1 MSAAVLTV
9 DISSHD
15 LLSCF
20 RVIGPGSECSRS
32 DAIRSTDGPFTFP
45 YCIDKTSTS
54 WASPRP
60 CHTTWLIWHNA
71 LSTLNSWAAKR
82 RGNMQLRRMIL
93 RKPIKIHTSKA
104 IMQSR
109 ISCKITEQHKITPLR
124 KLFIVPVAKS
134 VFSESTSCPLV
145 TTRLPV
151 DHNILEKLCYVDKR
165 MLLLASVRQLTRPR
179 DQIIIA
185 KDKHDAKPH
194 PWDGMHKHVISVSSF
209 N

>member
-32 DAIRSTDGPFTFP
+32 EAIRSTDGPFTFP

-71 LSTLNSWAAKR
+71 LSTLNSVKL

-104 IMQSR
+104 IMQFR
-109 ISCKITEQHKITPLR
+109 ISCKIIEQHKITPLR
-124 KLFIVPVAKS
+124 KCLVVFFSTFVITYVAKS
-134 VFSESTSCPLV
+134 VFSESTSYLLV
-145 TTRLPV
+145 TTRL
-151 DHNILEKLCYVDKR
+151 DHDILEKLCYVDKR
-165 MLLLASVRQLTRPR
+165 LLLLASVRQLTRPR
-179 DQIIIA
+179 HTTTTWPNSHSQR
-185 KDKHDAKPH
+185 
-194 PWDGMHKHVISVSSF
+194 
-209 N
+209 

>member
-60 CHTTWLIWHNA
+60 SHTTWLIWHNA
-71 LSTLNSWAAKR
+71 LSRLNSWAAKR

-104 IMQSR
+104 IMQFR

-124 KLFIVPVAKS
+124 KLFVVFFSTFVITNVAKS
-134 VFSESTSCPLV
+134 VFSESTSYLLV
-145 TTRLPV
+145 TTRL
-151 DHNILEKLCYVDKR
+151 DLNILEKLCYVDKR

-179 DQIIIA
+179 DQS
-185 KDKHDAKPH
+185 H
-194 PWDGMHKHVISVSSF
+194 SQR
-209 N
+209 

>member
-93 RKPIKIHTSKA
+93 RKPLKIHTSKA
-104 IMQSR
+104 IMQFR
-109 ISCKITEQHKITPLR
+109 ISCKITEQHSITPLR
-124 KLFIVPVAKS
+124 KCFVVFFSTLVITNVAKS
-134 VFSESTSCPLV
+134 VFSESTSYLLV
-145 TTRLPV
+145 TTRL

-179 DQIIIA
+179 HTTTTWPNSHSQR
-185 KDKHDAKPH
+185 
-194 PWDGMHKHVISVSSF
+194 
-209 N
+209 

>member
-15 LLSCF
+15 LLSYF

-71 LSTLNSWAAKR
+71 LSTLNSVKL

-93 RKPIKIHTSKA
+93 RKPITIHTSKA
-104 IMQSR
+104 VMQFR
-109 ISCKITEQHKITPLR
+109 ISYKITEQHNITPLR
-124 KLFIVPVAKS
+124 KCFVVFFSTFVLTNVPKS
-134 VFSESTSCPLV
+134 VFSESTSYLLV
-145 TTRLPV
+145 TTRL
-151 DHNILEKLCYVDKR
+151 DKLCYVDKR

-179 DQIIIA
+179 HTTTTWPNSHSQR
-185 KDKHDAKPH
+185 
-194 PWDGMHKHVISVSSF
+194 
-209 N
+209 

>member
-71 LSTLNSWAAKR
+71 LSTLNSVKL
-82 RGNMQLRRMIL
+82 RGNTQLRRMIL

-104 IMQSR
+104 IMQFR
-109 ISCKITEQHKITPLR
+109 ISCKITEQHKITHLR
-124 KLFIVPVAKS
+124 KLFVVFFLTFVITNVPVAKS
-134 VFSESTSCPLV
+134 VFS
-145 TTRLPV
+145 
-151 DHNILEKLCYVDKR
+151 
-165 MLLLASVRQLTRPR
+165 
-179 DQIIIA
+179 
-185 KDKHDAKPH
+185 
-194 PWDGMHKHVISVSSF
+194 
-209 N
+209 